1 MTPVLYSHGPSSIL
15 DGLVGRIVVTEYC
28 GQLKKAEESLSRI
41 RRFSKRA
48 QLVFKIL
55 LLLTLMGLI
64 VFIVSSL
71 FSEGNLIKASSPC
84 TASWISIIPP
94 VMFLIVSAA
103 ILWFL
108 EGIFG
113 DIAKGDSPFTKKQA
127 RRLKLIALLLLVEV
141 IIDLIVQGLLINYS
155 CIIQFNSNMEIG
167 YVDPQEQM
175 SLHVDVKA
183 LLGAVTCYCFAAMF
197 SYGAYLQEVSDETV

>member
-1 MTPVLYSHGPSSIL
+1 MALILNSHGLISVSA
-15 DGLVGRIVVTEYC
+15 GLVGRGVVAEYC

-48 QLVFKIL
+48 QLIFKIL
-55 LLLTLMGLI
+55 LLLTLVGLI
-64 VFIVSSL
+64 VFIVSSF
-71 FSEGNLIKASSPC
+71 FSQGNLIEAPSPY
-84 TASWISIIPP
+84 TAWWISIIPP

-113 DIAKGDSPFTKKQA
+113 DITKGDSPFTKKQA
-127 RRLKLIALLLLVEV
+127 RRLKLISLLLLGNV
-141 IIDLIVQGLLINYS
+141 IIDLIVQGFLFDYS
-155 CIIQFNSNMEIG
+155 YIIQVNPDIEVG
-167 YVDPQEQM
+167 YVDPGGQM
-175 SLHVDVKA
+175 SLHVDAKA
-183 LLGAVTCYCFAAMF
+183 LLGAVACYCFAAMF